1 MILPKMP
8 NLKKIDFSDTVK
20 FKSRSDFCAGTKAML
35 YQVREFNIVYLDLS
49 DNFLDADGARSF
61 NEFLENNN
69 GSLKTLKLSG
79 CKLANKS
86 IEMML
91 ESQTKNNKV

>member
-1 MILPKMP
+1 MP

-20 FKSRSDFCAGTKAML
+20 YRHRSDLCAGTKAML
-35 YQVREFNIVYLDLS
+35 YQVREFNIVNIDLS
-49 DNFLDADGARSF
+49 DNFQDTDGARAF

-69 GSLKTLKLSG
+69 GSLKTLKLNG

-91 ESQTKNNKV
+91 ESQQKNNKVQL